1 MKQLKKWLAVVLAA
15 ALISLSLITP
25 VSGAVTAYSEGGYS
39 VKETLGHRFYQ
50 FVDKLIDLLV
60 RFINT
65 LIPGLN
71 WTGRFPTSSNYTP
84 VKTLMGKE
92 TFDYSVPANARW
104 RMGFADASLLEGLDV
119 TDGSYYLA
127 GSLEAMEGRTP
138 AEIVDDQTV
147 NTYAVSD
154 GVSGTVV
161 HVVLDGY
168 GIARGDVLEI
178 RSRLADFAAENGII
192 AVNVSVLH
200 QHSCIDTLGL
210 SAPLVPALLKN
221 PAGTLTEKEDMN
233 ALSGKNSAFMENL
246 FTVVTRTVTE
256 AVGDMTDGTLYYGSA
271 DATDLIRDK
280 REPYTFDGEIHRL
293 RFVPDDREKN
303 EIWVCEAGMHCV
315 TFGAAPDVLS
325 SDFPYYMKQYIKEQT
340 GADAVFIE
348 GAELAITA
356 EYGDMAYDDT
366 TLSGKPAAM
375 GKALGDK
382 LLSISSETPL
392 DPVLNIKLVEMQVDA
407 DNEILILAVREGL
420 INSVVTKDGLS
431 RYTIITELGYM
442 ELGNRIGVL
451 LAPGEVAP
459 EILWGGAASEEAS
472 WNGESWNYPPLAD
485 VCGAEKLICFGLCN
499 DQIGYILCDNDVR
512 SYLTENEEIVSSSTT
527 AASALVKTF
536 IELIDSV
543 K

>member
-1 MKQLKKWLAVVLAA
+1 MKLAKKWLAVLLAA
-15 ALISLSLITP
+15 MLIFVSLITP
-25 VSGAVTAYSEGGYS
+25 AGAVTDYSETGYS
-39 VKETLGHRFYQ
+39 FSDTVGHKFYQ
-50 FVDKLIDLLV
+50 AVDKLIDLLV
-60 RFINT
+60 RMINT
-65 LIPGLN
+65 MIPGLN
-71 WTGRFPTSSNYTP
+71 WTGRFPSGSKYTP
-84 VKTLMGKE
+84 VKTLMGE
-92 TFDYSVPANARW
+92 ESFDTSVSPDAHW

-119 TDGSYYLA
+119 TDDSYYLA
-127 GSLEAMEGRTP
+127 GSLEAMEGRATT
-138 AEIVDDQTV
+138 EIVDDQTV
-147 NTYAVSD
+147 NTYALSD

-178 RSRLADFAAENGII
+178 RSRLAGFAEKNGII
-192 AVNVSVLH
+192 AINVSVLH

-221 PAGTLTEKEDMN
+221 PAQTLTQKDDMN
-233 ALSGKNSAFMENL
+233 ALSGKNSVFMENL

-256 AVGDMTDGTLYYGSA
+256 AVGNMTDGTLYYGSA
-271 DATDLIRDK
+271 DASDLIRDK

-325 SDFPYYMKQYIKEQT
+325 SDFPYYLKQYVKEKT
-340 GADAVFIE
+340 GADLVFIE

-356 EYGDMAYDDT
+356 EYGAMPYDDS
-366 TLSGKPAAM
+366 TLAGKPAAM
-375 GKALGDK
+375 GKALGEK
-382 LLSISSETPL
+382 LIAIDNDTPL
-392 DPVLNIKLVEMQVDA
+392 DPVLNIKIVEMRVDA

-420 INSVVTKDGLS
+420 ISSIVTKDGLS
-431 RYTIITELGYM
+431 RYTIVTELGYM
-442 ELGNRIGVL
+442 ELGNRLGVL

-459 EILWGGAASEEAS
+459 EILWGGAASPDAS
-472 WNGESWNYPPLAD
+472 WNGESWRYPPLAD
-485 VCGAEKLICFGLCN
+485 LCGAEKLICFGLCN

-527 AASALVKTF
+527 AASTLVKTF